1 MSHPDEEAL
10 AALALGDGRPEDA
23 AHAQDCAQC
32 RSELDA
38 FEAAA
43 LRVGGASGAGP
54 LLTPPDR
61 VWDAIRADV
70 TAAPHASAPVEPLHP
85 VEASVQPEPAQ
96 ASADADDLA
105 PRRRRAPAWAMVAA
119 AVGGA
124 VLGAGAVIGGLPL
137 ATSDAGATVVAE
149 APLQDLATESD
160 AGRAVLETREDGTEV
175 LVVDTDFDELD
186 DAYLEVWLIDESI
199 QGMVSLGHL
208 TGERTEFVLPA
219 GFDPSAFPIV
229 DISVEPLDG
238 VPTHSGDSVTRGV
251 LQT

>member
-10 AALALGDGRPEDA
+10 AALALGDGRPADA
-23 AHAQDCAQC
+23 AHVSACVQC

-43 LRVGGASGAGP
+43 LRVGGASGVGP

-70 TAAPHASAPVEPLHP
+70 TVAPDHVDPVEPIHA
-85 VEASVQPEPAQ
+85 VEASGQQEPAR
-96 ASADADDLA
+96 ASAVDDDLA

-124 VLGAGAVIGGLPL
+124 VLGAGAVIGALTL
-137 ATSDAGATVVAE
+137 ATADAGATVVAE
-149 APLQDLATESD
+149 APLQDLATEAD
-160 AGRAVLETREDGTEV
+160 AGTAVLETREDGTEV
-175 LVVDTDFDELD
+175 LVVDTDFTEPEG
-186 DAYLEVWLIDESI
+186 AYLEVWLIDESI
-199 QGMVSLGHL
+199 EGMVSLGHL

-219 GFDPSAFPIV
+219 GFDPSDFPIV

-238 VPTHSGDSVTRGV
+238 VPTHSGESVTRGV
-251 LQT
+251 LQA

>member
-1 MSHPDEEAL
+1 MSHLDEEAL
-10 AALALGDGRPEDA
+10 AALALGDGRPDDSSHVGA
-23 AHAQDCAQC
+23 CAQC

-43 LRVGGASGAGP
+43 LRVGAASGAGP

-70 TAAPHASAPVEPLHP
+70 AAPRAAQPVEPIHA
-85 VEASVQPEPAQ
+85 VQ
-96 ASADADDLA
+96 ASEQRERARASAVEDDLA

-124 VLGAGAVIGGLPL
+124 VLGAAAVIGGLTL
-137 ATSDAGATVVAE
+137 ATADAGATVVAE
-149 APLQDLATESD
+149 APLQDLSTETD
-160 AGRAVLETREDGTEV
+160 AGTAVLETREDGTEV
-175 LVVDTDFDELD
+175 LVVDTDFVEPD

-199 QGMVSLGHL
+199 EGMVSLGHL

-219 GFDPSAFPIV
+219 GFDASAFPIV

-251 LQT
+251 LTV